1 MENSPTDQQ
10 KHPSNLTEF
19 RPDFKLYDI
28 ELCRDK
34 MESLCDAA
42 VGTSMRVSKQFH
54 GLPVPAQKNKN
65 MRHVHDDEFPNVSW
79 LYGYYNFFG
88 CNARNSDVYDL
99 YCQMRSAIRDYIG
112 QNCRAWMQCWVN
124 THRND
129 DLMAK
134 HHHTYPIHGY
144 LSLYPQNTATVFYD
158 GYKGGELYRIT
169 NECGKMYI
177 GIGSRPHEVVATG
190 DPPNP
195 MAPRI
200 TLGFNVLRNN
210 DIEDFQCDTFS
221 FIPV

>member
-1 MENSPTDQQ
+1 
-10 KHPSNLTEF
+10 
-19 RPDFKLYDI
+19 
-28 ELCRDK
+28 
-34 MESLCDAA
+34 
-42 VGTSMRVSKQFH
+42 MRVSKKFD

-144 LSLYPQNTATVFYD
+144 LSLYPQNTSTVFYD
-158 GYKGGELYRIT
+158 GYQGEELYRIT

-195 MAPRI
+195 KAPRI
-200 TLGFNVLRNN
+200 TLGFNILRNN
-210 DIEDFQCDTFS
+210 DIENYQCDTFS